1 MKKMILFISVFIAIL
16 VGLGFLIF
24 LLIKKHLYVFSITAI
39 IALLIVLICF
49 IMFVKML
56 FKQKIKYNEK

>member
-24 LLIKKHLYVFSITAI
+24 LLIKKQLYVFSITAI